1 MIKNIFAT
9 CCLLASAAMMQAQSV
24 LDVQQ
29 LAYAKAHL
37 ADLIYHQAYTALLS
51 RADADLQLKPLSVMD
66 KDYTPASGSK
76 HDYVSLARYAWPDL
90 SKPNGLP
97 YIMRDGI
104 SNPELEKFDRNRLST
119 MANTVYRLSLAYY
132 FSGNEKYAQQATR
145 LLRTWFLDKSTK
157 MNPNLRYAQH
167 VPGVSDG
174 RCYGVLDAYS
184 FVDMLDGV
192 QLLERSKAFSAKDSK
207 QLKAWFAQL
216 LKWMTTHPQ
225 ALEEGNQANN
235 HAIAYDAQVA
245 AYALYTGNQKIF
257 QQVMEAFPAR
267 RIAQQIAPDGSQ
279 PHELT
284 RTLAFGYSEYNLTHI
299 IDLLLMAK
307 HAGLDVQ
314 QYAVKGEHSFFK
326 AMDFMTS
333 YMGKPVSAWPYQQIS
348 GWEGKQQE
356 MARDYYRA
364 YTLTTNSPIV
374 EIQQEGKNYLRL
386 YRQHIVRNW
395 SDLFVLLYETPTKID
410 NAMARA
416 DEQLR
421 YALKC
426 TTEARQKLKGGKC
439 QGEDDRVSPRSIDKD
454 GNLVLVG
461 PKDWCSGFFA
471 GTLWQ
476 MYQYSHE
483 QYWRENAVSNTWPI
497 ESAKWHR
504 GTHDL
509 GFMIGDSFGKA
520 YQLTGEQSY
529 RDVMLQAAR
538 TLITRYSPKV
548 GCIRSWDHNADKW
561 KYPVIIDNMM
571 NLEML
576 FEAYKLT
583 GDKRFYDIAVSHAN
597 TTMKNHF
604 RDDYSSYH
612 VVDYNP
618 ETGAVRMKVTAQGYS
633 DGSYWSRGQG
643 WALYG
648 YTMCY
653 RYTHDKRYL
662 DQAKGVANFLFSLK
676 NMPEDGIFYWDMKD
690 PAIPNAPRDA
700 SAAALVASAFYEL
713 QGYVDA
719 DLSKQYK
726 AYADKIVYSL
736 IDHYQAPVGSNQ
748 GFLLLHSTG
757 HKPANSEVDVP
768 INYADYFY
776 MEALRRKAQLDDK

>member
-1 MIKNIFAT
+1 MNYKKNIAM
-9 CCLLASAAMMQAQSV
+9 CALLLCAAGASAQSV
-24 LDVQQ
+24 LDARH
-29 LAYAKAHL
+29 LAYVKQHL
-37 ADLIYHQAYTALLS
+37 SDPAYAQAYQALEKQ
-51 RADADLQLKPLSVMD
+51 AGHDLLMRPLSVMS
-66 KDYTPASGSK
+66 KDYVPSSGSK
-76 HDYVSLARYAWPDL
+76 HDYVSLARYAWPDKT
-90 SKPNGLP
+90 KPNGLP
-97 YIMRDGI
+97 YVMRDGV
-104 SNPELEKFDRNRLST
+104 SNPELNKFDRNKLST
-119 MANTVYRLSLAYY
+119 VANAVYRLSLAYY
-132 FSGNEKYAQQATR
+132 FSGQEKYAKKAAE
-145 LLRTWFLDKSTK
+145 LIHVWFLDKDTK

-167 VPGVSDG
+167 IPGAVDG
-174 RCYGVLDAYS
+174 RCYGVIDAYS
-184 FVDMLDGV
+184 FVEMLDGV
-192 QLLERSKAFSAKDSK
+192 QLLENSKSFTAKDSK

-216 LKWMTTHPQ
+216 LKWLQTHPQ
-225 ALEEGNQANN
+225 AIEEGKQQNN
-235 HAIAYDAQVA
+235 HATAYDVQVA
-245 AYALYTGNQKIF
+245 AYSLYTGNKKLF
-257 QQVMEAFPAR
+257 NEVLAKFPER
-267 RIAQQIAPDGSQ
+267 RIATQIEADGKQ
-279 PHELT
+279 PYELP
-284 RTLAFGYSEYNLTHI
+284 RTLAFGYSQYNLCHI
-299 IDLLLMAK
+299 IDLMLMAK
-307 HAGLDVQ
+307 NQGLDFHK
-314 QYAVKGEHSFFK
+314 YAVCGEHSLFK
-326 AMDFMTS
+326 AMDFMAP
-333 YMGKPVSAWPYQQIS
+333 YMGKSVAAWPYQQIS
-348 GWEGKQQE
+348 GWDEKQQE
-356 MARDYYRA
+356 MACDFYRA
-364 YTLTTNSPIV
+364 YTLDESR
-374 EIQQEGKNYLRL
+374 KDYLHI
-386 YRQHIVRNW
+386 YRQVKNRDW
-395 SDLFVLLYETPTKID
+395 SDLFVLLYETPSKID

-426 TTEARQKLKGGKC
+426 TAEARRKLKGGKC
-439 QGEDDRVSPRSIDKD
+439 DGEDDRVSPRSIDKE
-454 GNLVLVG
+454 GNMVLVG

-471 GTLWQ
+471 GNLWQ

-483 QYWRENAVSNTWPI
+483 QFWRENAVSNTWPI
-497 ESAKWHR
+497 ESAKWHK

-538 TLITRYSPKV
+538 TLCTRFSPKV
-548 GCIRSWDHNADKW
+548 GCIRSWDHNAQVW

-576 FEAYKLT
+576 FEAYQLT

-612 VVDYNP
+612 VVDYDP
-618 ETGAVRMKVTAQGYS
+618 ETGAVRMKVTHQGYS
-633 DGSYWSRGQG
+633 DDSFWSRGQG

-653 RYTHDKRYL
+653 RYTHDPRYL
-662 DQAKGVANFLFSLK
+662 DQAKGVARFLFSLK

-690 PAIPNAPRDA
+690 PAIPDTPRDA

-719 DLSKQYK
+719 DLAKEYK
-726 AYADKIVYSL
+726 AYADKIVNSL

-757 HKPANSEVDVP
+757 HKPANSEIDVP

-776 MEALRRKAQLDDK
+776 LEALRRKASLDE